1 MNRTIQAIATRKMV
15 RTHLEV
21 ARCHVDCSVS
31 TSRLVDVDTI
41 LINKTARCGNKC
53 SQDGRVS
60 AGRRGGVIPK
70 R

>member
-1 MNRTIQAIATRKMV
+1 MNRWHCMIQVIATRKMV

-41 LINKTARCGNKC
+41 LINTTARCGE
-53 SQDGRVS
+53 
-60 AGRRGGVIPK
+60 
-70 R
+70 